1 MMKNKANKR
10 RKREKG
16 GVEVR
21 KGEKEKEVKKDRGS
35 RE

>member
-1 MMKNKANKR
+1 MMKNKANKG

-21 KGEKEKEVKKDRGS
+21 KGEKEVERKR
-35 RE
+35 